1 MVNDWKEVKL
11 QDVVSILGDGLH
23 GTPKYSVDGEYYFIN
38 GSNLDN
44 GKIVFS
50 DTTKKVDHEQYL
62 KYKKD
67 LNDRTLLVSI
77 NGTIGNVAYYNGER
91 VVLGK
96 SACYFNLHEGIEKR
110 YVRYVLSSHYFTSY
124 LYSFATGTTIK
135 NVSLK
140 SMREFNFKLPPISEQ
155 KAIAHIL
162 GTLDDKIELNRQ
174 MNETLEAMAQALFK
188 SWFVDFDPVI
198 DNALLA
204 GKTIPEPLK
213 ERAEMRQAQLDSGK
227 AKTNSEI
234 NDLFPSE
241 FEFTEEL
248 GWIPR
253 GWSIA
258 NFGDLLKSTIGGD
271 WGKPEPDEKHTIP
284 SVIIRGTDI
293 PDLKTGNRSAAP
305 KRWVE
310 AKKLK
315 TRKLEPYDI
324 VIEISGGSPTQS
336 TGRSIIIN
344 ENLLE
349 RLGGTV
355 EPASFCRRFTP
366 IDKYIGVYAGIH
378 LQKIYDDGKMW
389 EYQNQSTGIAN
400 FQTTSFLEREI
411 LVLPNKELIV
421 KYYELV
427 NPLINKMTSNQQIE
441 LAKLRDTL
449 LPKLMSGEL
458 RIPDAEKLA
467 ENI

>member
-1 MVNDWKEVKL
+1 MVSDWKEVKL

-23 GTPKYSVDGEYYFIN
+23 GTPKYSEDGEYYFIN

-44 GKIVFS
+44 GKIIFS

-77 NGTIGNVAYYNGER
+77 NGTIGNVAYYNGEK

-140 SMREFNFKLPPISEQ
+140 SMREFKFKLPPLLEQ

-162 GTLDDKIELNRQ
+162 GTLDDKIELNHQ

-204 GKTIPEPLK
+204 GKAIPEPLK
-213 ERAEMRQAQLDSGK
+213 ERAELRQAQLDSGK

-234 NDLFPSE
+234 NDLFPNE

-248 GWIPR
+248 GWIPK
-253 GWSIA
+253 GWSVDSVDNLIEI
-258 NFGDLLKSTIGGD
+258 NPRLTLKKGTLASHADMKALPESGFNIDGVIEKEYSGGTKFQNRD
-271 WGKPEPDEKHTIP
+271 VLFARITPCLENG
-284 SVIIRGTDI
+284 
-293 PDLKTGNRSAAP
+293 KTGL
-305 KRWVE
+305 VDF
-310 AKKLK
+310 
-315 TRKLEPYDI
+315 LEPGEVGFGSTEFI
-324 VIEISGGSPTQS
+324 VLREKDNITMEFVACLARNNKFRLHAIQSMVGSSGRQRVQNSCFSDFYMALPKS
-336 TGRSIIIN
+336 SN
-344 ENLLE
+344 KVLE
-349 RLGGTV
+349 LFH
-355 EPASFCRRFTP
+355 E
-366 IDKYIGVYAGIH
+366 
-378 LQKIYDDGKMW
+378 
-389 EYQNQSTGIAN
+389 
-400 FQTTSFLEREI
+400 
-411 LVLPNKELIV
+411 
-421 KYYELV
+421 
-427 NPLINKMTSNQQIE
+427 MTSVNFEKISIQAKE
-441 LAKLRDTL
+441 SRTLAKLRDTL

-458 RIPDAEKLA
+458 RIPDAERLV
-467 ENI
+467 EDI